1 MKKIYVDTNI
11 FLDYL
16 FDRMVGLVPAS
27 YFAERLFDAIFDC
40 KYFLIISELT
50 IKELE
55 THSKMTKDMLL
66 EMFREY
72 EDVGKLEILSIDQKT
87 IDRAKGIAKE
97 KKVPVPDAI
106 HAILAQTA
114 GTIVVTRDKHFAN
127 LDFIKAWKPE
137 ELEL

>member
-40 KYFLIISELT
+40 KYYLIISDLT

-55 THSKMTKDMLL
+55 THSKMTRKMLL
-66 EMFREY
+66 EMFQ
-72 EDVGKLEILSIDQKT
+72 G
-87 IDRAKGIAKE
+87 
-97 KKVPVPDAI
+97 
-106 HAILAQTA
+106 
-114 GTIVVTRDKHFAN
+114 
-127 LDFIKAWKPE
+127 
-137 ELEL
+137 